1 MDNQV
6 GGGTTFHVFL
16 PRYRSVEGAA
26 EAEDAPGVALAAQTG
41 SSGQEREAPRDLTGK
56 GTILLVED

>member
-1 MDNQV
+1 VDNQV
-6 GGGTTFHVFL
+6 GEGTTFHVFL

-41 SSGQEREAPRDLTGK
+41 SSG
-56 GTILLVED
+56 